1 MACVMARSVARMKM
15 LDAALRA
22 AVVEGADVFGGN
34 FNAWLKQAGIPR
46 STAYRHRAR
55 IQAEGTWTPR
65 SRTPHTSP
73 GRTPQPVVDQ
83 ILRLRAELGTDNGA
97 DTIGYHLRLLA
108 TEQDW
113 AARGWV
119 VPARSTIHHHLRL
132 AGLVTPAPRKRP
144 RSSYR
149 RFCYARPRDCYQID
163 GTTLVDLPFGTAV
176 VIEVLDDCTRVLV
189 ATHAA
194 YGETSA
200 AAITAIRAAFKDF
213 GVPAIVLSDNGS
225 AFTSRCTTGGTT
237 QFTRFV
243 TGAGARLIHS
253 SPYHP
258 QTCGKVERHHRT
270 FKDWLVKQPAPTN
283 LEQLQTRC
291 DAYQHWYNTTRWHST
306 WDKPPQHAWNDAP
319 DLGGPQ
325 HLPVQHDATV
335 SVRTVQA
342 NGVIRV
348 GPFNLSVGSHRAG
361 QRLTVLTDAE
371 TSVNIYQQDG
381 ALLGHHRLDP
391 TKKYQGRLKEA
402 A

>member
-1 MACVMARSVARMKM
+1 M

-34 FNAWLKQAGIPR
+34 FQGWLRQAGIAR
-46 STAYRHRAR
+46 STAYRHRTR
-55 IQAEGTWTPR
+55 IKAEGSWKEQSRAPR
-65 SRTPHTSP
+65 TSP
-73 GRTPQPVVDQ
+73 GRTPQPVIDH

-97 DTIGYHLRLLA
+97 DTIRYHLRLLA
-108 TEQDW
+108 AEQDW

-119 VPARSTIHHHLRL
+119 VPARSTIHHHLRQ

-144 RSSYR
+144 KRSYR

-163 GTTLVDLPFGTAV
+163 GTTVVDLPFGTAV

-194 YGETSA
+194 YAETAA
-200 AAITAIRAAFKDF
+200 AAIAAIRTAFKDF
-213 GVPAIVLSDNGS
+213 GIPAIVLSDNGS
-225 AFTSRCTTGGTT
+225 AFTSRLTTGGTS
-237 QFTRFV
+237 QFTRVV

-270 FKDWLVKQPAPTN
+270 FKDWLATQPAPTS
-283 LEQLQTRC
+283 LDQLQNLCAT
-291 DAYQHWYNTTRWHST
+291 YQTWYNTTRRHSA
-306 WDKPPQHAWNDAP
+306 WNKPPQQAWNQAP
-319 DLGGPQ
+319 DHGGPQ
-325 HLPVQHDATV
+325 HLPVQHDAAV

-342 NGVIRV
+342 NGSVYL
-348 GPFNLSVGSHRAG
+348 GYYSLSVGSHRAG
-361 QRLTVLTDAE
+361 QRLTVLTDGD
-371 TSVNIYQQDG
+371 TSVNIYIPG
-381 ALLGHHRLDP
+381 GTLLGHHRLDP
-391 TKKYQGRLKEA
+391 TKRYQGRLREA